1 MVGSLKSVV
10 FVMLNLFQHL
20 FYFEK
25 TLKQV
30 QGDTSTIK
38 CTIPNKLNLRIILL
52 IITALL
58 QAGMANAQNEAIRV
72 KDIKEISLDEIGVLD
87 GNSGGLRKHI
97 WHESNRSF
105 MESLLVTM
113 PVKTEPEIRK
123 KLSKLL
129 LLSTATPPRSDKNV
143 VSSVFDIKIK
153 KLALMGDY
161 NNIYRMLSQVPDS
174 RLAEEM
180 HRIYV
185 ISFFI
190 ANQYIKGCDESENYL
205 KKYPSV
211 FWSKLRVVCNAYN
224 DKKSNVD
231 FDIKLLKEQ
240 GHELEK
246 KYQDVVDLF
255 LKKQPDKA
263 KEEWSKIAIKEVLT
277 FPSITMTFPNP
288 QYLFRSPLDKQL
300 VLKWLDTNNKE
311 TSDEAK
317 LISGISVFADID
329 ALGTQISID
338 IWRQFIVYALSKE
351 LQIPDYAAYRL
362 LKQTP
367 SNGERILTILH
378 ILDRED
384 IQTIP
389 QYLFTQMVYSLN
401 KMGFR
406 REAVWLAQQRL
417 M

>member
-1 MVGSLKSVV
+1 MK
-10 FVMLNLFQHL
+10 NLL
-20 FYFEK
+20 
-25 TLKQV
+25 
-30 QGDTSTIK
+30 S
-38 CTIPNKLNLRIILL
+38 KLNLRIILL

-58 QAGMANAQNEAIRV
+58 QAGIANARNEPIRV

-87 GNSGGLRKHI
+87 GNSGGLMKHI

-113 PVKTEPEIRK
+113 PVKAEPEIMK

-129 LLSTATPPRSDKNV
+129 LLSTATPPHSDKNI

-174 RLAEEM
+174 RLTEEM

-205 KKYPSV
+205 KKYPAV

-224 DKKSNVD
+224 DKQNNVD

-240 GHELEK
+240 GHELENE
-246 KYQDVVDLF
+246 YQDVVDLF

-263 KEEWSKIAIKEVLT
+263 KEEWSKIAIKEALT
-277 FPSITMTFPNP
+277 FPSITTVFPNP
-288 QYLFRSPLDKQL
+288 QYLLRSPLDKQL
-300 VLKWLDTNNKE
+300 VLKWLDKNKKE

-317 LISGISVFADID
+317 LISAISVFADID

-338 IWRQFIVYALSKE
+338 IWRQFIMYALSKE

-367 SNGERILTILH
+367 SDGERILTILH

-384 IQTIP
+384 IKTIP
-389 QYLFTQMVYSLN
+389 QYLFAQMIYSLN
-401 KMGFR
+401 KMGFK

-417 M
+417 I